1 MQTTAFAATMGKSQI
16 SSAGAFVMDYNTGE
30 ELFSYKADISRAPGS
45 MTKIMTV
52 YVILEAIKNGEIS
65 YDTVTHISPNTYN
78 ISRNSHYQSV
88 LPLNYNTDYRVD
100 ELIDVVVVYSA
111 CGAALALAELLCGSE
126 QAFVERMNA
135 TAWRMGID
143 AQFFDCMGIA
153 NNHMTPRA
161 MATLTRYTIYDFPEI
176 LDFTKQKSVSFHGRT
191 YSTTNHLLNTY
202 YYPGADGMKTGT
214 TSYAGYCFCGT
225 AQKDGERV
233 IAVTMASSSR
243 SQRFIDTRL
252 MLDFGFDKIKEN
264 RSIYTTDI
272 KTYINGNEIPTFA
285 SKKEGGEAV
294 IIAED
299 LHAYGYDAYYEE
311 AEKTLYIVH
320 NPLKPHSTIAMDYYH
335 GLLKGQQFM
344 RYYLPR
350 SVKVVLRKDNKEIMV
365 TDALM
370 LDGYMA
376 IPAKTLKDLSSQY
389 TEDGNTINIS
399 Y

>member
-1 MQTTAFAATMGKSQI
+1 MGKSRI

-45 MTKIMTV
+45 MTKIMTA
-52 YVILEAIKNGEIS
+52 YVIMEAIKNGEIS

-78 ISRNSHYQSV
+78 ISRNSRYQSV
-88 LPLNYNTDYRVD
+88 LPLDYNTDYRVD
-100 ELIDVVVVYSA
+100 ELLDAMIVYSA

-126 QAFVERMNA
+126 EEFVKRMNA
-135 TAWRMGID
+135 TSWRMGID

-191 YSTTNHLLNTY
+191 YSTTNHLLNSY
-202 YYPGADGMKTGT
+202 YYHGADGMKTGT

-243 SQRFIDTRL
+243 SQRFIDTKL
-252 MLDFGFDKIKEN
+252 MLDFGFNKIKEN

-299 LHAYGYDAYYEE
+299 LHAYGYDTYYEE

-320 NPLKPHSTIAMDYYH
+320 NPLKAHSTIAMDYYH
-335 GLLKGQQFM
+335 GLLNGQPFM
-344 RYYLPR
+344 RYYLPQT
-350 SVKVVLRKDNKEIMV
+350 VNVVLRSGKNEATV
-365 TDALM
+365 SHAFM

-376 IPAKTLKDLSSQY
+376 IPVKTLEAFSKEY
-389 TEDGNTINIS
+389 TDNGNIINII